1 MSAAVAAASDYK
13 QLIAEFPPKVIRS
26 EEENRFYLDKLTEM
40 TYRWDALTP
49 QERDLYETLKILI
62 ADFEEKTY
70 KIPEA
75 TPIEVIQELL
85 KANGLMQKDL
95 VGIFPT
101 ESVVSEVLKGNRP
114 LRVEHIRKLSERFNV
129 SPSVFFYSGRG

>member
-49 QERDLYETLKILI
+49 QERDLYRG
-62 ADFEEKTY
+62 Y
-70 KIPEA
+70 EA
-75 TPIEVIQELL
+75 KRPGWNFP
-85 KANGLMQKDL
+85 NGKRC
-95 VGIFPT
+95 I
-101 ESVVSEVLKGNRP
+101 
-114 LRVEHIRKLSERFNV
+114 
-129 SPSVFFYSGRG
+129 